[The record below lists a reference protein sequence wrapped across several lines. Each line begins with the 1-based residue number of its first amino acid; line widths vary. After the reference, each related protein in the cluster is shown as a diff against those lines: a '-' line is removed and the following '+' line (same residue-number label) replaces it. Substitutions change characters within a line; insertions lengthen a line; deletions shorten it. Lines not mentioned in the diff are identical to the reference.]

1 MEAVIIHMLL
11 IILVMVAAKHFAKQY
26 HVIAI
31 DTRGHGKSP
40 LGDEPFSLYQF
51 AEDLNEFMN
60 EQKIEKANI
69 LGFSDGG
76 NIALIFASEYP
87 EKVIKL
93 IANGANTKPSGIKPL
108 VHLAMLFR
116 YMLYSV
122 AAAFSGKFELKKAL
136 YYIMLHEPHIT
147 KEELRKPLEELGGKS
162 LGETLLTPTVIYVK
176 PILQLLEKVT
186 VKAISHITGGGFY
199 ENIPRSI
206 PDGLGAKIKMDD
218 VRVLPIF
225 KLIQKTGDVSTHDM
239 FNTYNMGVGMSVVVA
254 REDEAAALEVLRA
267 NGVEAYHLGEIIKSD
282 DKVVLE

>member
-1 MEAVIIHMLL
+1 MDIELFYEEMGSGEPLILL
-11 IILVMVAAKHFAKQY
+11 HGNGEDHTIFDNVAKHFAKQY

-51 AEDLNEFMN
+51 AEDLNDFMDEHN
-60 EQKIEKANI
+60 IEKANI

-76 NIALIFASEYP
+76 NVALIFASKYP

-93 IANGANTKPSGIKPL
+93 IANGANTRPSGIKTI

-147 KEELRKPLEELGGKS
+147 KEELEQITAP
-162 LGETLLTPTVIYVK
+162 TLVLVGTEDLIRESESKYIK
-176 PILQLLEKVT
+176 K
-186 VKAISHITGGGFY
+186 
-199 ENIPRSI
+199 SI
-206 PDGLGAKIKMDD
+206 PNSEIVFVLGNHFIVKNNTKDY
-218 VRVLPIF
+218 IF
-225 KLIQKTGDVSTHDM
+225 
-239 FNTYNMGVGMSVVVA
+239 A
-254 REDEAAALEVLRA
+254 
-267 NGVEAYHLGEIIKSD
+267 VEKFL
-282 DKVVLE
+282 DK

>member
-1 MEAVIIHMLL
+1 MDIELFYEEMGSGEPLILL
-11 IILVMVAAKHFAKQY
+11 HGNGEDHTIFDNVAKHFAKQY

-76 NIALIFASEYP
+76 NVALIFASKYP

-147 KEELRKPLEELGGKS
+147 KEELEQITAP
-162 LGETLLTPTVIYVK
+162 TLVLVGTEDLIRESESKYIK
-176 PILQLLEKVT
+176 K
-186 VKAISHITGGGFY
+186 
-199 ENIPRSI
+199 SI
-206 PDGLGAKIKMDD
+206 PNSEIVFVLGDHFIVKNNTKDY
-218 VRVLPIF
+218 IF
-225 KLIQKTGDVSTHDM
+225 AVKKFL
-239 FNTYNMGVGMSVVVA
+239 
-254 REDEAAALEVLRA
+254 
-267 NGVEAYHLGEIIKSD
+267 
-282 DKVVLE
+282 DK

>member
-1 MEAVIIHMLL
+1 MDIELFYEEMGSGEPLILL
-11 IILVMVAAKHFAKQY
+11 HGNGEDHTIFDNVAKHFAKQY

-147 KEELRKPLEELGGKS
+147 KEELEQITAPTLVLVGTEDLIRESESKYIKKSIRNSEIVFVLGNHF
-162 LGETLLTPTVIYVK
+162 IVK
-176 PILQLLEKVT
+176 NNTKDYIFAVEK
-186 VKAISHITGGGFY
+186 F
-199 ENIPRSI
+199 
-206 PDGLGAKIKMDD
+206 L
-218 VRVLPIF
+218 
-225 KLIQKTGDVSTHDM
+225 
-239 FNTYNMGVGMSVVVA
+239 
-254 REDEAAALEVLRA
+254 
-267 NGVEAYHLGEIIKSD
+267 
-282 DKVVLE
+282 DK

>member
-1 MEAVIIHMLL
+1 MGSGEPLILL
-11 IILVMVAAKHFAKQY
+11 HGNGEDHTIFDNVAKHFAKQY

-93 IANGANTKPSGIKPL
+93 IANGSNTKPSGIKPL

-147 KEELRKPLEELGGKS
+147 KEELEQITAP
-162 LGETLLTPTVIYVK
+162 TLVLVGTEDLIRESESKYIK
-176 PILQLLEKVT
+176 K
-186 VKAISHITGGGFY
+186 
-199 ENIPRSI
+199 SI
-206 PDGLGAKIKMDD
+206 PNSEIVFVLGNHFIVKNNTKDY
-218 VRVLPIF
+218 IF
-225 KLIQKTGDVSTHDM
+225 
-239 FNTYNMGVGMSVVVA
+239 A
-254 REDEAAALEVLRA
+254 
-267 NGVEAYHLGEIIKSD
+267 VEKFL
-282 DKVVLE
+282 DK

>member
-1 MEAVIIHMLL
+1 MGSGEPLILL
-11 IILVMVAAKHFAKQY
+11 HGNGEDHTIFDNVAKHFAKKY
-26 HVIAI
+26 RVIAI

-147 KEELRKPLEELGGKS
+147 NDELEQITAP
-162 LGETLLTPTVIYVK
+162 TLVLVGTEDLIRESESKYIK
-176 PILQLLEKVT
+176 K
-186 VKAISHITGGGFY
+186 
-199 ENIPRSI
+199 SI
-206 PDGLGAKIKMDD
+206 PNSEIVFILGNHFIVKNNTKDY
-218 VRVLPIF
+218 IF
-225 KLIQKTGDVSTHDM
+225 
-239 FNTYNMGVGMSVVVA
+239 A
-254 REDEAAALEVLRA
+254 
-267 NGVEAYHLGEIIKSD
+267 VEKFL
-282 DKVVLE
+282 DK

>member
-1 MEAVIIHMLL
+1 MGSGEPLILL
-11 IILVMVAAKHFAKQY
+11 HGNGEDHTIFDNVAKHFAKQY
-26 HVIAI
+26 HVHAI

-93 IANGANTKPSGIKPL
+93 IANGANTKHSGIKHL

-147 KEELRKPLEELGGKS
+147 KEELEQITAP
-162 LGETLLTPTVIYVK
+162 TLVLVGTEDLIRESESKYIK
-176 PILQLLEKVT
+176 K
-186 VKAISHITGGGFY
+186 
-199 ENIPRSI
+199 SI
-206 PDGLGAKIKMDD
+206 PNSEIVFILGNHFIVKNNTKDY
-218 VRVLPIF
+218 IF
-225 KLIQKTGDVSTHDM
+225 
-239 FNTYNMGVGMSVVVA
+239 A
-254 REDEAAALEVLRA
+254 
-267 NGVEAYHLGEIIKSD
+267 VEKFL
-282 DKVVLE
+282 DK

>member
-1 MEAVIIHMLL
+1 MDIELFYEEMGSGEPLILL
-11 IILVMVAAKHFAKQY
+11 HGNGEDHTIFDNVAKHFAKQY

-76 NIALIFASEYP
+76 NVALIFASEYP

-147 KEELRKPLEELGGKS
+147 KEELEQITAP
-162 LGETLLTPTVIYVK
+162 TLVLVGTEDLIRESESKYIK
-176 PILQLLEKVT
+176 K
-186 VKAISHITGGGFY
+186 
-199 ENIPRSI
+199 SI
-206 PDGLGAKIKMDD
+206 PNSEIVFVLGNHFIVKNNTKDY
-218 VRVLPIF
+218 IF
-225 KLIQKTGDVSTHDM
+225 
-239 FNTYNMGVGMSVVVA
+239 A
-254 REDEAAALEVLRA
+254 
-267 NGVEAYHLGEIIKSD
+267 VEKFL
-282 DKVVLE
+282 DK

>member
-1 MEAVIIHMLL
+1 MGSGEPLILL
-11 IILVMVAAKHFAKQY
+11 HGNGEDHTIFDNVAKHFAKQY

-76 NIALIFASEYP
+76 NVALIFASKYP
-87 EKVIKL
+87 KKVIKL

-147 KEELRKPLEELGGKS
+147 KEELEQITAP
-162 LGETLLTPTVIYVK
+162 TLVLVGTEDLIKESESKYIK
-176 PILQLLEKVT
+176 K
-186 VKAISHITGGGFY
+186 
-199 ENIPRSI
+199 SI
-206 PDGLGAKIKMDD
+206 PNSEIVFVLGDHFIVKNNTKDY
-218 VRVLPIF
+218 IF
-225 KLIQKTGDVSTHDM
+225 
-239 FNTYNMGVGMSVVVA
+239 A
-254 REDEAAALEVLRA
+254 
-267 NGVEAYHLGEIIKSD
+267 VEKFLNK
-282 DKVVLE
+282 

>member
-1 MEAVIIHMLL
+1 MDIELFYEEMGSGEPFILL
-11 IILVMVAAKHFAKQY
+11 HGNGEDHTIFDNVAKHFANQY

-31 DTRGHGKSP
+31 ATRGHGKSP

-147 KEELRKPLEELGGKS
+147 KEELEQITAP
-162 LGETLLTPTVIYVK
+162 TLVLVGTEDLIRESESKYIK
-176 PILQLLEKVT
+176 K
-186 VKAISHITGGGFY
+186 
-199 ENIPRSI
+199 SI
-206 PDGLGAKIKMDD
+206 PNSEIVFVLGNHFIVKNNTKDY
-218 VRVLPIF
+218 IF
-225 KLIQKTGDVSTHDM
+225 
-239 FNTYNMGVGMSVVVA
+239 A
-254 REDEAAALEVLRA
+254 
-267 NGVEAYHLGEIIKSD
+267 VEKFL
-282 DKVVLE
+282 DK

>member
-1 MEAVIIHMLL
+1 MDIELFYEEMGSGEPLILL
-11 IILVMVAAKHFAKQY
+11 HGNGEDHTIFDNVAKHFAKQY

-147 KEELRKPLEELGGKS
+147 KEDLEQITAP
-162 LGETLLTPTVIYVK
+162 TLVLVGTEDLIRESESKYIK
-176 PILQLLEKVT
+176 K
-186 VKAISHITGGGFY
+186 
-199 ENIPRSI
+199 SI
-206 PDGLGAKIKMDD
+206 PNSEIVFVLGNHFIVKNNTKDY
-218 VRVLPIF
+218 IF
-225 KLIQKTGDVSTHDM
+225 
-239 FNTYNMGVGMSVVVA
+239 A
-254 REDEAAALEVLRA
+254 
-267 NGVEAYHLGEIIKSD
+267 VEKFL
-282 DKVVLE
+282 DK

>member
-1 MEAVIIHMLL
+1 MGSGEPLILL
-11 IILVMVAAKHFAKQY
+11 HGNGEDHTIFDNVAKHFAKQY

-147 KEELRKPLEELGGKS
+147 KEELGQITAP
-162 LGETLLTPTVIYVK
+162 TLVLVGTEDLIRESESKYIK
-176 PILQLLEKVT
+176 K
-186 VKAISHITGGGFY
+186 
-199 ENIPRSI
+199 SI
-206 PDGLGAKIKMDD
+206 PNSEIVFVLGNHFIVKNNTKDY
-218 VRVLPIF
+218 IF
-225 KLIQKTGDVSTHDM
+225 
-239 FNTYNMGVGMSVVVA
+239 A
-254 REDEAAALEVLRA
+254 
-267 NGVEAYHLGEIIKSD
+267 VEKFL
-282 DKVVLE
+282 DK

>member
-1 MEAVIIHMLL
+1 MDIELFYEEMGSGEPLILL
-11 IILVMVAAKHFAKQY
+11 HGNGEDHTIFDNVAKHFAKQY

-147 KEELRKPLEELGGKS
+147 KEELEQITAP
-162 LGETLLTPTVIYVK
+162 TLVLVGTEDLIRESESKYIK
-176 PILQLLEKVT
+176 K
-186 VKAISHITGGGFY
+186 
-199 ENIPRSI
+199 SI
-206 PDGLGAKIKMDD
+206 PNSEIVFILGNHFIVKNNTKDY
-218 VRVLPIF
+218 IF
-225 KLIQKTGDVSTHDM
+225 
-239 FNTYNMGVGMSVVVA
+239 A
-254 REDEAAALEVLRA
+254 
-267 NGVEAYHLGEIIKSD
+267 VEKFL
-282 DKVVLE
+282 DK

>member
-1 MEAVIIHMLL
+1 MDIELFYEEMGSGEPLILL
-11 IILVMVAAKHFAKQY
+11 HGNGEDHTIFDNVAKHFAKQY

-51 AEDLNEFMN
+51 TEDLNEFMN

-147 KEELRKPLEELGGKS
+147 KEELEQITAP
-162 LGETLLTPTVIYVK
+162 TLVLVGTEDLIRESESKYIK
-176 PILQLLEKVT
+176 K
-186 VKAISHITGGGFY
+186 
-199 ENIPRSI
+199 SI
-206 PDGLGAKIKMDD
+206 PNSEIVFILGNHFIVKNNTKDY
-218 VRVLPIF
+218 IF
-225 KLIQKTGDVSTHDM
+225 
-239 FNTYNMGVGMSVVVA
+239 A
-254 REDEAAALEVLRA
+254 
-267 NGVEAYHLGEIIKSD
+267 VEKFL
-282 DKVVLE
+282 DK

>member
-1 MEAVIIHMLL
+1 MDIELFYEEMGSGEPLILL
-11 IILVMVAAKHFAKQY
+11 HGNGEDHTIFDNVAKHFAKQY

-31 DTRGHGKSP
+31 DTCGHGKSP

-147 KEELRKPLEELGGKS
+147 KEELEQITAP
-162 LGETLLTPTVIYVK
+162 TLVLVGTEDLIRESESKYIK
-176 PILQLLEKVT
+176 K
-186 VKAISHITGGGFY
+186 
-199 ENIPRSI
+199 SI
-206 PDGLGAKIKMDD
+206 PNSEIVFVLGNHFIVKNNTKDY
-218 VRVLPIF
+218 IF
-225 KLIQKTGDVSTHDM
+225 
-239 FNTYNMGVGMSVVVA
+239 A
-254 REDEAAALEVLRA
+254 
-267 NGVEAYHLGEIIKSD
+267 VEKFL
-282 DKVVLE
+282 DK

>member
-1 MEAVIIHMLL
+1 MDIELFYEEMGSGEPLILL
-11 IILVMVAAKHFAKQY
+11 HGNGEDHTIFDNVAKHFAKQY

-51 AEDLNEFMN
+51 AEDLNDFMDEHN
-60 EQKIEKANI
+60 IEKANI

-76 NIALIFASEYP
+76 NVALIFASKYP

-108 VHLAMLFR
+108 VHLAMFFR

-147 KEELRKPLEELGGKS
+147 KEELEQITAP
-162 LGETLLTPTVIYVK
+162 TLVLVGTEDLIKESESKYIK
-176 PILQLLEKVT
+176 
-186 VKAISHITGGGFY
+186 
-199 ENIPRSI
+199 NSI
-206 PDGLGAKIKMDD
+206 PNSEIVFVLGNHFIVKNNTKDY
-218 VRVLPIF
+218 IF
-225 KLIQKTGDVSTHDM
+225 
-239 FNTYNMGVGMSVVVA
+239 A
-254 REDEAAALEVLRA
+254 
-267 NGVEAYHLGEIIKSD
+267 VEKFL
-282 DKVVLE
+282 DK

>member
-1 MEAVIIHMLL
+1 MDIELFYEEMGSGEPLILL
-11 IILVMVAAKHFAKQY
+11 HGNGEDHTIFDNVAKHFAKQY

-147 KEELRKPLEELGGKS
+147 KEELGQITAP
-162 LGETLLTPTVIYVK
+162 TLVLVGTEDLIRESESKYIK
-176 PILQLLEKVT
+176 K
-186 VKAISHITGGGFY
+186 
-199 ENIPRSI
+199 SI
-206 PDGLGAKIKMDD
+206 PNSEIVFVLGNHFIVKNNTKDY
-218 VRVLPIF
+218 IF
-225 KLIQKTGDVSTHDM
+225 
-239 FNTYNMGVGMSVVVA
+239 A
-254 REDEAAALEVLRA
+254 
-267 NGVEAYHLGEIIKSD
+267 VEKFL
-282 DKVVLE
+282 DK

>member
-1 MEAVIIHMLL
+1 MGSGEPLILL
-11 IILVMVAAKHFAKQY
+11 HGNGEDHTIFDNVAKHFAKQY

-76 NIALIFASEYP
+76 NVALIFASKYP

-147 KEELRKPLEELGGKS
+147 KEELEQITAP
-162 LGETLLTPTVIYVK
+162 TLVLVGTEDLIKESESKYIK
-176 PILQLLEKVT
+176 K
-186 VKAISHITGGGFY
+186 
-199 ENIPRSI
+199 SI
-206 PDGLGAKIKMDD
+206 PNSEIVFVLGDHFIVKNNTKDY
-218 VRVLPIF
+218 IF
-225 KLIQKTGDVSTHDM
+225 
-239 FNTYNMGVGMSVVVA
+239 A
-254 REDEAAALEVLRA
+254 
-267 NGVEAYHLGEIIKSD
+267 VEKFLNK
-282 DKVVLE
+282 

>member
-1 MEAVIIHMLL
+1 MGSGEPLILL
-11 IILVMVAAKHFAKQY
+11 HGNGEDHTIFDNVAKHFAKQY

-60 EQKIEKANI
+60 EQKIERANI

-147 KEELRKPLEELGGKS
+147 KEELEQITAP
-162 LGETLLTPTVIYVK
+162 TLVLVGTEDLIRESESKYIK
-176 PILQLLEKVT
+176 K
-186 VKAISHITGGGFY
+186 
-199 ENIPRSI
+199 SI
-206 PDGLGAKIKMDD
+206 PNSEIVFVLGNHFIVKNNTKDY
-218 VRVLPIF
+218 IF
-225 KLIQKTGDVSTHDM
+225 
-239 FNTYNMGVGMSVVVA
+239 A
-254 REDEAAALEVLRA
+254 
-267 NGVEAYHLGEIIKSD
+267 VEKFL
-282 DKVVLE
+282 DK

>member
-1 MEAVIIHMLL
+1 MGSGEPLILL
-11 IILVMVAAKHFAKQY
+11 HGNGEDHTIFDNVAKHFAKQY

-60 EQKIEKANI
+60 EQKIERANI

-147 KEELRKPLEELGGKS
+147 KEELEQITAP
-162 LGETLLTPTVIYVK
+162 TLVLVGTEDLIRESESKYIK
-176 PILQLLEKVT
+176 K
-186 VKAISHITGGGFY
+186 
-199 ENIPRSI
+199 SI
-206 PDGLGAKIKMDD
+206 PNSEIVFILGNHFIVKNNTKDY
-218 VRVLPIF
+218 IF
-225 KLIQKTGDVSTHDM
+225 
-239 FNTYNMGVGMSVVVA
+239 A
-254 REDEAAALEVLRA
+254 
-267 NGVEAYHLGEIIKSD
+267 VEKFL
-282 DKVVLE
+282 DK

>member
-1 MEAVIIHMLL
+1 MDIELFYEEMGSGEPLILL
-11 IILVMVAAKHFAKQY
+11 HGNGEDHTIFDNVAKHFAKQY

-147 KEELRKPLEELGGKS
+147 KEELEQITAP
-162 LGETLLTPTVIYVK
+162 TLVLVGTEDLIRESESRYIK
-176 PILQLLEKVT
+176 K
-186 VKAISHITGGGFY
+186 
-199 ENIPRSI
+199 SI
-206 PDGLGAKIKMDD
+206 PNSEIVFVLGNHFIVKNNTKDY
-218 VRVLPIF
+218 IF
-225 KLIQKTGDVSTHDM
+225 
-239 FNTYNMGVGMSVVVA
+239 A
-254 REDEAAALEVLRA
+254 
-267 NGVEAYHLGEIIKSD
+267 VEKFL
-282 DKVVLE
+282 DK

>member
-1 MEAVIIHMLL
+1 MDIELFYEETGSGEPLILL
-11 IILVMVAAKHFAKQY
+11 HGNGEDHTIFDNVAKHFAKKY
-26 HVIAI
+26 RVIAI

-76 NIALIFASEYP
+76 HIALLFASEYP

-147 KEELRKPLEELGGKS
+147 KEELEQITAP
-162 LGETLLTPTVIYVK
+162 TLVLVGTEDLIRESESKYIK
-176 PILQLLEKVT
+176 K
-186 VKAISHITGGGFY
+186 
-199 ENIPRSI
+199 SI
-206 PDGLGAKIKMDD
+206 PNSEIVFILGNHFIVKNNTKDY
-218 VRVLPIF
+218 IF
-225 KLIQKTGDVSTHDM
+225 
-239 FNTYNMGVGMSVVVA
+239 A
-254 REDEAAALEVLRA
+254 
-267 NGVEAYHLGEIIKSD
+267 VEKFL
-282 DKVVLE
+282 DK

>member
-1 MEAVIIHMLL
+1 MGSGEPLILL
-11 IILVMVAAKHFAKQY
+11 HGNGEDHTIFDNVAKHFAKQY

-147 KEELRKPLEELGGKS
+147 KEELEQITAP
-162 LGETLLTPTVIYVK
+162 TLVLVGTEDLIRESESKYIK
-176 PILQLLEKVT
+176 K
-186 VKAISHITGGGFY
+186 
-199 ENIPRSI
+199 SI
-206 PDGLGAKIKMDD
+206 PNSEIVFILGNHFIVKNNTKDY
-218 VRVLPIF
+218 IF
-225 KLIQKTGDVSTHDM
+225 
-239 FNTYNMGVGMSVVVA
+239 A
-254 REDEAAALEVLRA
+254 
-267 NGVEAYHLGEIIKSD
+267 VEKFL
-282 DKVVLE
+282 DK

>member
-1 MEAVIIHMLL
+1 MDIELFYEEMGSGEPLILL
-11 IILVMVAAKHFAKQY
+11 HGNGEDHTIFDNVAKHFAKQY

-76 NIALIFASEYP
+76 NVALIFASKYP

-147 KEELRKPLEELGGKS
+147 KEELEQITAP
-162 LGETLLTPTVIYVK
+162 TLVLVGTEDLIRESESKYIK
-176 PILQLLEKVT
+176 K
-186 VKAISHITGGGFY
+186 
-199 ENIPRSI
+199 SI
-206 PDGLGAKIKMDD
+206 PNSEIVFVLGNHFIVKNNTKDY
-218 VRVLPIF
+218 IF
-225 KLIQKTGDVSTHDM
+225 
-239 FNTYNMGVGMSVVVA
+239 A
-254 REDEAAALEVLRA
+254 
-267 NGVEAYHLGEIIKSD
+267 VEKFL
-282 DKVVLE
+282 DK

>member
-1 MEAVIIHMLL
+1 MDIELFYEEMGSGEPLILL
-11 IILVMVAAKHFAKQY
+11 HGNGEDHTIFDNVAKHFAKQY

-51 AEDLNEFMN
+51 AEDLNDFMDEHN
-60 EQKIEKANI
+60 IEKANI

-76 NIALIFASEYP
+76 NIALIFASKYP

-147 KEELRKPLEELGGKS
+147 KEEL
-162 LGETLLTPTVIYVK
+162 
-176 PILQLLEKVT
+176 
-186 VKAISHITGGGFY
+186 
-199 ENIPRSI
+199 
-206 PDGLGAKIKMDD
+206 
-218 VRVLPIF
+218 
-225 KLIQKTGDVSTHDM
+225 
-239 FNTYNMGVGMSVVVA
+239 
-254 REDEAAALEVLRA
+254 
-267 NGVEAYHLGEIIKSD
+267 
-282 DKVVLE
+282 

>member
-1 MEAVIIHMLL
+1 MDIELFYEEMGSGEPLILL
-11 IILVMVAAKHFAKQY
+11 HGNGEDHTIFDNVAKHFAKQY

-93 IANGANTKPSGIKPL
+93 IANGANSKPSGIKPL

-147 KEELRKPLEELGGKS
+147 KEELEQITAP
-162 LGETLLTPTVIYVK
+162 TLVLVGTEDLIRESESKYIK
-176 PILQLLEKVT
+176 K
-186 VKAISHITGGGFY
+186 
-199 ENIPRSI
+199 SI
-206 PDGLGAKIKMDD
+206 PNSEIVFVLGNHFIVKNNTKDY
-218 VRVLPIF
+218 IF
-225 KLIQKTGDVSTHDM
+225 
-239 FNTYNMGVGMSVVVA
+239 A
-254 REDEAAALEVLRA
+254 
-267 NGVEAYHLGEIIKSD
+267 VEKFL
-282 DKVVLE
+282 DK

>member
-1 MEAVIIHMLL
+1 MDIELFYEEMGSGEPLILL
-11 IILVMVAAKHFAKQY
+11 HGNGEDHTIFDNVAKHFAKQY

-76 NIALIFASEYP
+76 NVALIFASKYP
-87 EKVIKL
+87 KKVIKL

-147 KEELRKPLEELGGKS
+147 KEELEQITAP
-162 LGETLLTPTVIYVK
+162 TLVLVGTEDLIKESESKYIK
-176 PILQLLEKVT
+176 K
-186 VKAISHITGGGFY
+186 
-199 ENIPRSI
+199 SI
-206 PDGLGAKIKMDD
+206 PNSEIVFVLGDHFIVKNNTKDY
-218 VRVLPIF
+218 IF
-225 KLIQKTGDVSTHDM
+225 
-239 FNTYNMGVGMSVVVA
+239 A
-254 REDEAAALEVLRA
+254 
-267 NGVEAYHLGEIIKSD
+267 VEKFLNK
-282 DKVVLE
+282 

>member
-1 MEAVIIHMLL
+1 MDIELFYEEMGSGEPLILL
-11 IILVMVAAKHFAKQY
+11 HGNGEDHTIFDNVAKHFAKQY

-76 NIALIFASEYP
+76 NVALIFASEYP

-136 YYIMLHEPHIT
+136 YYIMLYEPHIT
-147 KEELRKPLEELGGKS
+147 KEELEQITAP
-162 LGETLLTPTVIYVK
+162 TLVLVGTEDLIKESESKYIK
-176 PILQLLEKVT
+176 K
-186 VKAISHITGGGFY
+186 
-199 ENIPRSI
+199 SI
-206 PDGLGAKIKMDD
+206 PNSEIVFVLGNHFIVKNNTKDY
-218 VRVLPIF
+218 IF
-225 KLIQKTGDVSTHDM
+225 
-239 FNTYNMGVGMSVVVA
+239 A
-254 REDEAAALEVLRA
+254 
-267 NGVEAYHLGEIIKSD
+267 VEKFL
-282 DKVVLE
+282 DK

>member
-1 MEAVIIHMLL
+1 MDIELFYEEMGSGEPLILL
-11 IILVMVAAKHFAKQY
+11 HGNGEDHTIFDNVAKHFAKQY

-76 NIALIFASEYP
+76 NVALIFASEYP

-136 YYIMLHEPHIT
+136 YYIMLYEPHIT
-147 KEELRKPLEELGGKS
+147 KEELEQITAP
-162 LGETLLTPTVIYVK
+162 TLVLVGTEDLIKESESKYIK
-176 PILQLLEKVT
+176 K
-186 VKAISHITGGGFY
+186 
-199 ENIPRSI
+199 SI
-206 PDGLGAKIKMDD
+206 PNSEIVFVLGDHFIVKNNTKDY
-218 VRVLPIF
+218 IF
-225 KLIQKTGDVSTHDM
+225 
-239 FNTYNMGVGMSVVVA
+239 A
-254 REDEAAALEVLRA
+254 
-267 NGVEAYHLGEIIKSD
+267 VEKFLNK
-282 DKVVLE
+282 

>member
-1 MEAVIIHMLL
+1 MDIELFYEETGSGEPLILL
-11 IILVMVAAKHFAKQY
+11 HGNGEDHTIFDNVAKHFAKKY
-26 HVIAI
+26 RVIAI

-147 KEELRKPLEELGGKS
+147 KEELGQISAP
-162 LGETLLTPTVIYVK
+162 TLVLVGTEDLIRESESKYIK
-176 PILQLLEKVT
+176 K
-186 VKAISHITGGGFY
+186 
-199 ENIPRSI
+199 SI
-206 PDGLGAKIKMDD
+206 PNSEIVFILGNHFIVKNNTKDY
-218 VRVLPIF
+218 IF
-225 KLIQKTGDVSTHDM
+225 
-239 FNTYNMGVGMSVVVA
+239 A
-254 REDEAAALEVLRA
+254 
-267 NGVEAYHLGEIIKSD
+267 VEKFL
-282 DKVVLE
+282 DK

>member
-1 MEAVIIHMLL
+1 MGSGEPLILL
-11 IILVMVAAKHFAKQY
+11 HGNGEDHTIFDNVAKHFAKQY

-147 KEELRKPLEELGGKS
+147 KEELEQITAP
-162 LGETLLTPTVIYVK
+162 TLVLVGTEDLIRESESKYIK
-176 PILQLLEKVT
+176 K
-186 VKAISHITGGGFY
+186 
-199 ENIPRSI
+199 SI
-206 PDGLGAKIKMDD
+206 PNSEIVFILGNHLIVKNNTKDY
-218 VRVLPIF
+218 IF
-225 KLIQKTGDVSTHDM
+225 
-239 FNTYNMGVGMSVVVA
+239 A
-254 REDEAAALEVLRA
+254 
-267 NGVEAYHLGEIIKSD
+267 VEKFL
-282 DKVVLE
+282 DK